1 MDGAQLGLEIA
12 KLIVTTL
19 ATSAAAYYAIKIAA
33 SQRNIARQQAMT
45 ASAQAKT
52 SEAKV
57 NLDLFELRYAVFEQV
72 WGFLSEPINKGG
84 EEVMHPEFT
93 NLIPKARFLFG
104 DEIGNY
110 MRDASQNR
118 SQLVLLQ
125 HKISK
130 VNGYPAEEDVKQIAA
145 LQDWFFN
152 EASACH
158 EKFAPYLDFSMWRAD
173 PLERLLKGTKPRG
186 WIKAQPPAA

>member
-12 KLIVTTL
+12 RVIVTTL

-33 SQRNIARQQAMT
+33 SQRDIARQQAMT

-84 EEVMHPEFT
+84 EEVP
-93 NLIPKARFLFG
+93 
-104 DEIGNY
+104 
-110 MRDASQNR
+110 
-118 SQLVLLQ
+118 V
-125 HKISK
+125 
-130 VNGYPAEEDVKQIAA
+130 VAA
-145 LQDWFFN
+145 PSRV
-152 EASACH
+152 AICC
-158 EKFAPYLDFSMWRAD
+158 P
-173 PLERLLKGTKPRG
+173 
-186 WIKAQPPAA
+186 